1 MSLFFSLNRVSFY
14 KEKKGS
20 EFPVRLMYYFK
31 GVKVGFKTNISVK
44 EKDWIDGEHDNPI
57 KSSDKESVSKNT
69 SLRGLKREVEKI
81 IDLIRVNGKEPLPKL
96 VKDKFTNTK
105 EKEVKEVKFDYPVIE
120 VFRKYLNDVIENPT
134 NQFSINHVRSYRST
148 SKHIFKILKST
159 FDDNL
164 YFDQIDGDVIN
175 EFIGYGIKKKL
186 SNSTI
191 QKIIGHFRTFF
202 NWGREK
208 GYHNNVSVT
217 FYSKKIKDD
226 LSEKD
231 VVYLY
236 RNEVKK
242 LFELDEI
249 NYSNTE
255 HNKHTNEYIVDILK
269 DDEKRIYTN
278 LEFCRDLLLFECG
291 LGTRYGDTIK
301 LKVEH
306 FDFIRK
312 EFKIYM
318 EKTNR
323 TVRVPINEMTDK
335 IFRKYSKNKTKD
347 DYIFPK
353 TINGNFYPNQK
364 FNIHIKEIGE
374 LCNLNRLIHR
384 PLRSGK
390 NIIGDTDKSKRLYE
404 VLSSHV
410 GRRTFIKE
418 GIINKIEPYVIM
430 SMVGHKSLR
439 VFERYFSM
447 NDEDRKVSSSLF
459 SFVSENSQVQSNPI
473 VDVRSRL
480 LELKNLYNEGLID
493 ELLYKEKEREIMKNI

>member
-1 MSLFFSLNRVSFY
+1 MSLYFSLHKRGGVNYS
-14 KEKKGS
+14 KNS
-20 EFPVRLMYYFK
+20 EIPVRLNYYYK
-31 GVKVGFKTNISVK
+31 GQKIGFSTDVSVK
-44 EKDWIDGEHDNPI
+44 QKDWNEGDSNNPV
-57 KSSDKESVSKNT
+57 KTTDENHVSKNST
-69 SLRGLKREVEKI
+69 LRGLKRDVEKE
-81 IDLIRVNGKEPLPKL
+81 IDLIRVGEKEPLTKT
-96 VKDKFTNTK
+96 VKDRFSNRKLR
-105 EKEVKEVKFDYPVIE
+105 EVKEVNYEYPVVE
-120 VFRKYLNDVIENPT
+120 VFRKYLKDVIENSS
-134 NQFSINHVRSYRST
+134 NQFSINHIRSYRST
-148 SKHIFKILKST
+148 SKHIFTILKNI
-159 FDDNL
+159 FDDRL
-164 YFDQIDGDVIN
+164 YFDQIDGDVMN
-175 EFIGYGIKKKL
+175 EFISYGIRKKL

-191 QKIIGHFRTFF
+191 KKIIGHFRTFF
-202 NWGREK
+202 NWSKEK
-208 GYHNNVSVT
+208 GYHNNVSVK

-249 NYSNTE
+249 NYSNSE
-255 HNKHTNEYIVDILK
+255 HKKHTTEYIVDLLK

-364 FNIHIKEIGE
+364 FNSHIKLIGE
-374 LCNLNRLIHR
+374 LCELNRLIHR

-390 NIIGDTDKSKRLYE
+390 NIVGDTGKSKRLYE
-404 VLSSHV
+404 VISSHV

-430 SMVGHKSLR
+430 SMVGHRSLR

-459 SFVSENSQVQSNPI
+459 GFVSENPKVQTSQNI
-473 VDVRSRL
+473 DVRKRL
-480 LELKNLYNEGLID
+480 LEIKSLFDEGLID
-493 ELLYKEKEREIMKNI
+493 EDVYKEKEKEILNLI